1 MLHLLQSED
10 FRAVLNQSLRL
21 GLPDG
26 SELPVV
32 LDGVS
37 EAPQSRMP
45 ASPRMPFSVTLHS
58 LQPTAFVDGLCQLQ
72 LPGVDT
78 LRDLYV
84 SRNPPL
90 GRDPQLGY
98 FSIVFN

>member
-1 MLHLLQSED
+1 MLHLLQSDD
-10 FRAVLNQSLRL
+10 FRAAFEQPLRL
-21 GLPDG
+21 ALPDG
-26 SELPVV
+26 SELAVV
-32 LDGVS
+32 VDGVS

-45 ASPRMPFSVTLHS
+45 DSPRMPFSVTLHS
-58 LQPTAFVDGLCQLQ
+58 LQPTAFVDGLCQLH
-72 LPGVDT
+72 LPGVGA